1 MEISTDYPL
10 LWKSI
15 RNFHIFSWV
24 EIFLRIFWQ
33 PFLLGIFPQNFL
45 LCGNLFHIFQEK
57 IIKIF
62 HNFSRVDLFHKI
74 VVANHA
80 MLRKFRTPQNLSEEG
95 FQLFSCLAWPS
106 EVKNKYWYCYH
117 QSVQTPLDCL
127 IFVSLSWIP
136 NFSILGYV

>member
-1 MEISTDYPL
+1 MDVYNSIFESNFHKINQNCGNFPETFWVEKHNNVKISTDYPL

-45 LCGNLFHIFQEK
+45 LCGNLFLIFQEK

-80 MLRKFRTPQNLSEEG
+80 MLRKFQTPQNLSEEG
-95 FQLFSCLAWPS
+95 FQLFSCLSYSALR
-106 EVKNKYWYCYH
+106 V
-117 QSVQTPLDCL
+117 
-127 IFVSLSWIP
+127 FA
-136 NFSILGYV
+136 

>member
-45 LCGNLFHIFQEK
+45 LCGNLFLIFQEK

-95 FQLFSCLAWPS
+95 FQLFSCLS
-106 EVKNKYWYCYH
+106 LLYIIIELELKNVRLCVVSGSCCLFYASLCF
-117 QSVQTPLDCL
+117 LDHL
-127 IFVSLSWIP
+127 LFTVYL
-136 NFSILGYV
+136 

>member
-45 LCGNLFHIFQEK
+45 LCGNLFLIFQEK

-95 FQLFSCLAWPS
+95 FQLFSCLIQRIVYHGHHSEQEQNPS
-106 EVKNKYWYCYH
+106 STENLRKDTIFPILK
-117 QSVQTPLDCL
+117 TPD
-127 IFVSLSWIP
+127 
-136 NFSILGYV
+136 